1 MKELRQEHEKK
12 QEMARKGHGEYRHIG
27 EDEFINEVTSSSLVA
42 CHFWHPEFPRS
53 KIMDKHL
60 EILARKYFD
69 TKFIKIDAE
78 KAAFF
83 VAKLNIKML
92 PAVVFFK
99 NGIAFD
105 RVVGFGELGEV
116 DDFPTSVL
124 EERMLQTDAIKKK
137 IVAKVQSDEEPD
149 AMERRRVYASTLPK
163 EDDDESS
170 DFSDDKEF
178 PVGIISI
185 PESSTA

>member
-1 MKELRQEHEKK
+1 MRELRQEHEKK

-42 CHFWHPEFPRS
+42 CHFWHPEFQRS

-92 PAVVFFK
+92 PAI
-99 NGIAFD
+99 GTLLTQMMD
-105 RVVGFGELGEV
+105 
-116 DDFPTSVL
+116 
-124 EERMLQTDAIKKK
+124 LQHGHYQVYLTTNLIRIKLVNLAISCGGVK
-137 IVAKVQSDEEPD
+137 QG
-149 AMERRRVYASTLPK
+149 RQ
-163 EDDDESS
+163 
-170 DFSDDKEF
+170 
-178 PVGIISI
+178 
-185 PESSTA
+185 